1 MENCV
6 TGITANE
13 ERCRDLV
20 ESSVGVITA
29 LTPHIGYQHAAD
41 IAKKAIKTGE
51 SVRKL
56 ILTENLLTEDELN
69 VILNPMTM
77 TEPGISGKELLMRNF

>member
-1 MENCV
+1 M
-6 TGITANE
+6 
-13 ERCRDLV
+13 
-20 ESSVGVITA
+20 
-29 LTPHIGYQHAAD
+29 
-41 IAKKAIKTGE
+41 
-51 SVRKL
+51 RKL